1 MEKFFRVDFRL
12 LHGQVGMTWIPY
24 LGADCLLIANDHIM
38 DNTLLL
44 TSIRMAK
51 PSGVKLV
58 IKTIEDRIAA
68 LNSGVTDKYHLMIV
82 VDSIED
88 AYRLLKKTGFKQLN
102 IGATRFAVGK
112 KQVLDGVYLDEQDM
126 SRVRELAQD
135 GVHME
140 VQMIPSKP
148 KTDIMTLI

>member
-24 LGADCLLIANDHIM
+24 LGADCLLIANDYIM
-38 DNTLLL
+38 VNTLLL

-58 IKTIEDRIAA
+58 IKTIEDSIAA
-68 LNSGVTDKYHLMIV
+68 LNSGVTDKYNLMIV

-88 AYRLLKKTGFKQLN
+88 A
-102 IGATRFAVGK
+102 
-112 KQVLDGVYLDEQDM
+112 
-126 SRVRELAQD
+126 
-135 GVHME
+135 
-140 VQMIPSKP
+140 
-148 KTDIMTLI
+148 